1 MGKNKCPQCGTVYD
15 GNFCPSCGEQAQN
28 GGRKKK
34 RKWLLPVIIA
44 AAAVL
49 LIAGIGGNKEDAQ
62 PAGAQ
67 DNSSVRSSPA
77 GTTEQ
82 TPETTGAKTD
92 SASASGKITIE
103 ETELY
108 NANGVVVTAT
118 KYQKGVFGP
127 EISFTITNETDR
139 NITVSSRNLSVN
151 GYMLSG
157 SGLYSDVAAGKKAI
171 DSMTLMSSELSAA
184 GIETVA
190 QIEFTLAIYD
200 SDTFEDI
207 DDSDLLSL
215 TTSAAEGFTQP
226 VDDSGDVLYDAN
238 GIRVICK
245 GLKDDTVWDG
255 CIVFFIE
262 NSNDKAVSVYSDNV
276 SINGFMV
283 DDSLWCDLRA
293 NTRCID
299 AMYLLS
305 LDDIGVESMD
315 DVENVEFILRIIDEK
330 WNDIAVS
337 DVITL
342 NFE

>member
-1 MGKNKCPQCGTVYD
+1 MGKIKCPQCGTVYD
-15 GNFCPSCGEQAQN
+15 GNFCPSCGEQN
-28 GGRKKK
+28 RGRKKK
-34 RKWLLPVIIA
+34 RKWLLPVIIV

-49 LIAGIGGNKEDAQ
+49 LIAGIGGNKNDAQ
-62 PAGAQ
+62 PAGE
-67 DNSSVRSSPA
+67 DNSSIRSSSA
-77 GTTEQ
+77 AATEQ
-82 TPETTGAKTD
+82 TPETTGTKTD
-92 SASASGKITIE
+92 SASASGEITIE

-108 NANGVVVTAT
+108 NSNGVVVTAT

-151 GYMLSG
+151 GYMLST
-157 SGLYSDVAAGKKAI
+157 SSLYSDVAAGKKAI

-190 QIEFTLAIYD
+190 QIEFTLALYD

-207 DDSDLLSL
+207 DNSDLVSL

-245 GLKDDTVWDG
+245 GLKEDAVWDG

-262 NSNDKAVSVYSDNV
+262 NNNGKAVSVYSDNMSV
-276 SINGFMV
+276 NGFMV

-315 DVENVEFILRIIDEK
+315 DVENVEFTLRIIDEK

>member
-1 MGKNKCPQCGTVYD
+1 MGKIKCPQCGTVYD
-15 GNFCPSCGEQAQN
+15 GNFCPSCGEQN
-28 GGRKKK
+28 RGRKKK
-34 RKWLLPVIIA
+34 RKWLLPVIIV

-49 LIAGIGGNKEDAQ
+49 LIAGIGGNKNDAQ
-62 PAGAQ
+62 PAGE
-67 DNSSVRSSPA
+67 DNSSIRSSSA
-77 GTTEQ
+77 AATEQ
-82 TPETTGAKTD
+82 TPETTGTKTD
-92 SASASGKITIE
+92 SASASGEITIE

-151 GYMLSG
+151 GYMLSA
-157 SGLYSDVAAGKKAI
+157 SSLYSDVAAGKKAI

-207 DDSDLLSL
+207 DNSDLVSL

-245 GLKDDTVWDG
+245 GLKEDAVWDG

-262 NSNDKAVSVYSDNV
+262 NNNGKAVSVYSDNMSV
-276 SINGFMV
+276 NGFMV

-315 DVENVEFILRIIDEK
+315 DVENVEFTLRIIDEK

>member
-1 MGKNKCPQCGTVYD
+1 MGKIKCPQCGTVYD
-15 GNFCPSCGEQAQN
+15 GNFCPSCGEQN
-28 GGRKKK
+28 SGRKKK
-34 RKWLLPVIIA
+34 RKWLLPVIIV

-49 LIAGIGGNKEDAQ
+49 LIAGIGGNKNDAK
-62 PAGAQ
+62 PAGE
-67 DNSSVRSSPA
+67 DNSSIRSSSA
-77 GTTEQ
+77 GATEQ
-82 TPETTGAKTD
+82 TPETTGTKTD
-92 SASASGKITIE
+92 SASASGEITIE

-108 NANGVVVTAT
+108 NSNGVVVTAT

-151 GYMLSG
+151 GYMLST
-157 SGLYSDVAAGKKAI
+157 SSLYSDVAAGKKAI

-190 QIEFTLAIYD
+190 QIEFTLALYD

-207 DDSDLLSL
+207 DNSDLVSL

-245 GLKDDTVWDG
+245 GLKEDAVWDG

-262 NSNDKAVSVYSDNV
+262 NNNGKAVSVYSDNMSV
-276 SINGFMV
+276 NGFMV

-315 DVENVEFILRIIDEK
+315 DVENVEFTLRIIDEK

>member
-1 MGKNKCPQCGTVYD
+1 M
-15 GNFCPSCGEQAQN
+15 
-28 GGRKKK
+28 
-34 RKWLLPVIIA
+34 L
-44 AAAVL
+44 
-49 LIAGIGGNKEDAQ
+49 
-62 PAGAQ
+62 
-67 DNSSVRSSPA
+67 
-77 GTTEQ
+77 
-82 TPETTGAKTD
+82 
-92 SASASGKITIE
+92 SASS
-103 ETELY
+103 
-108 NANGVVVTAT
+108 
-118 KYQKGVFGP
+118 
-127 EISFTITNETDR
+127 
-139 NITVSSRNLSVN
+139 
-151 GYMLSG
+151 
-157 SGLYSDVAAGKKAI
+157 LYSDVAAGKKAI

-207 DDSDLLSL
+207 DSSDLVSL

-245 GLKDDTVWDG
+245 GLKEDAVWDG

-262 NSNDKAVSVYSDNV
+262 NNNGKAVSVYSDNMSV
-276 SINGFMV
+276 NGFMV

-305 LDDIGVESMD
+305 LDDIGVESME
-315 DVENVEFILRIIDEK
+315 DVENVEFTLRIIDEK